1 MEIIC
6 EHCQAKLKIADD
18 KIPQDRTTI
27 VSCPK
32 CKEKITIGNPSATLD
47 TVDDAS
53 EEAYDDSGRSF
64 SFAEE
69 EGQTV
74 LICEGDPEIRQQL
87 TRDLELMEYFITVAE
102 SARDAL
108 KKMRYQTFN
117 LIVINENF
125 DAPNPDANGILIY
138 LSRLSMDLRRKM
150 FVTMISDRYRTMD
163 RMMTLHRSVNLIINK
178 KNIDEF
184 ERILVRGV
192 ADYDV
197 FTKVF
202 IDAYKK
208 AGRM

>member
-18 KIPQDRTTI
+18 KIPQDRTTT
-27 VSCPK
+27 VGCPK
-32 CKEKITIGNPSATLD
+32 CKKKITIGSPSAAFN

-53 EEAYDDSGRSF
+53 EEAYDDTERSF

-74 LICEGDPEIRQQL
+74 LICEDDPAIRKQL
-87 TRDLELMEYFITVAE
+87 THDLELMEYFITVAE

-138 LSRLSMDLRRKM
+138 LSRLTMDLRRKM
-150 FVTMISDRYRTMD
+150 FVTMISNRYRTMD
-163 RMMTLHRSVNLIINK
+163 RMITLHRSVNLIINK
-178 KNIDEF
+178 KNMDEF
-184 ERILVRGV
+184 ERILVRGI
-192 ADYDV
+192 ADHL
-197 FTKVF
+197 
-202 IDAYKK
+202 
-208 AGRM
+208 RL